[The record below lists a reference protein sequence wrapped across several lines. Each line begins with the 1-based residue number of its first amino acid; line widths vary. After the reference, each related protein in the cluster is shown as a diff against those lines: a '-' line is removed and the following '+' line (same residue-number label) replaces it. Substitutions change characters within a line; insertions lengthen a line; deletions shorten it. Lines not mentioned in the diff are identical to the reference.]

1 MDGIREEILEEL
13 SAGRSR
19 GYSRRCFAG
28 LHVGDKSLTISSQNQ
43 VGAEVD
49 LDGLTI
55 DTDGPCHCPFEP
67 GAATDLSGRNRLLN
81 NKVATAHSLV
91 EGPGVHNPTVAV

>member
-55 DTDGPCHCPFEP
+55 DTDSPCHCPFEP
-67 GAATDLSGRNRLLN
+67 GVATDLSGRDELLD
-81 NKVATAHSLV
+81 KIVATSHF
-91 EGPGVHNPTVAV
+91 VAERET